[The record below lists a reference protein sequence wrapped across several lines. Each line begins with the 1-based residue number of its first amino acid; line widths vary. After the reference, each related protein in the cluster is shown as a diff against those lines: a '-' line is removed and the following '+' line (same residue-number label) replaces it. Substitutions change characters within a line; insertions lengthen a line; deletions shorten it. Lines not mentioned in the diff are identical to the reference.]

1 MMELSF
7 QSALLVM
14 PASGTAVRPSGSVVR
29 HTLKEVQYRPGL
41 INGCLAVTGLN
52 SNPDEHY
59 EFNLF
64 AHAVCGVYP

>member
-7 QSALLVM
+7 QSALLVD
-14 PASGTAVRPSGSVVR
+14 AGQRHGGAASGSVVR